1 MKQYIG
7 LDVHSKQTVYVAQDE
22 GGKVVAE
29 GKVATTA
36 EGFCELLEK
45 LEVPKGTKIGLE
57 TGTQAMWVARLLSG
71 LGMESIVIDAREVRQ
86 KARRIGQKCDSRDAF
101 ELCDGLRRGL
111 YTSIVYVPDAAT
123 LRLRQI
129 LSRRRHFVKVCT
141 GQINAAKFLLRSVGL
156 GQEAKG
162 LTTLRAWEQLL
173 RRPAIKSLRHHLAMH
188 ADLWGLAQEK
198 VGLLEKELQEALEP
212 FEATMRQLQTAPGV
226 GTITA
231 ATYMAVLATPQ
242 RFPDSGRVASY
253 IGLVPST
260 YDTGD
265 RRCHGHIT
273 GRGSRELRAMLC
285 EAAQHAARRQN
296 PLNPYWA
303 RICTK
308 QGYKKAVVAIAHRLA
323 RILYQM
329 WRKRES
335 FDVTKLNVVA
345 ERRRYSKIY
354 YWRMRKAEEEHG
366 VA

>member
-22 GGKVVAE
+22 GGKVVPE

-36 EGFCELLEK
+36 EGFCELLER
-45 LEVPKGTKIGLE
+45 LGVPEGTKIAVE
-57 TGTQAMWVARLLSG
+57 TGTQAMWVARLLSSM
-71 LGMESIVIDAREVRQ
+71 GMKPVVIDAREVRQ
-86 KARRIGQKCDSRDAF
+86 NARRIGQKCDSRDAF

-111 YTSIVYVPDAAT
+111 YTSIVYVPDADT

-162 LTTLRAWEQLL
+162 LTTLEAWEQLL
-173 RRPAIKSLRHHLAMH
+173 RRPAVTSLRHHLAMH

-198 VGLLEKELQEALEP
+198 VELLEKELQEALGP
-212 FEATMRQLQTAPGV
+212 FETTMKRLQTVPGV

-231 ATYMAVLATPQ
+231 ATYIAVLATPQ
-242 RFPDSGRVASY
+242 RFPDSGRVVSY

-273 GRGSRELRAMLC
+273 RRGSGELRSMLC
-285 EAAQHAARRQN
+285 EAAHHAARRQN
-296 PLNPYWA
+296 PLNPYWS

-329 WRKRES
+329 WRKREA
-335 FDVTKLNVVA
+335 FDVTKLNVVP
-345 ERRRYSKIY
+345 EKRRRSKTY
-354 YWRMRKAEEEHG
+354 YWRMRKAEEQHG